1 MRASNGLNE
10 STTIL
15 KTLIDEKLIMSSKLI
30 PPAPTQHPKYEYQK
44 LQYGFGMVSA
54 DKPNVKTK
62 EAPDKA
68 NLTSSEKPTKTKE

>member
-30 PPAPTQHPKYEYQK
+30 PPIPTQHPKYEYQK

-54 DKPNVKTK
+54 NKQNVKIE

-68 NLTSSEKPTKTKE
+68 NLTSRENPKKE